1 MEVKRSNKMHQLK
14 RKGRERDLYAL
25 STRFSTLVALVEWD
39 TIIPNCR
46 VHSIYTTHL
55 SDYVNS
61 YSGDSFLTYLED
73 SFLNEELELEVTFE
87 NGHNIDLVPISYAD
101 SNTYLDM
108 WINLSKDGLFRFDAE
123 RLKKAKEAED
133 KYFSISFLDEDC
145 EDAKKEFIS
154 SMTKLNAIQWDDFFI
169 FPDLPFLRFY
179 I

>member
-1 MEVKRSNKMHQLK
+1 MHLLK

-25 STRFSTLVALVEWD
+25 ATRFSTLKALVKRD
-39 TIIPNCR
+39 TPIPNCR
-46 VHSIYTTHL
+46 IQAIYTTHL

-123 RLKKAKEAED
+123 RLKKAKEAEER
-133 KYFSISFLDEDC
+133 YTISDFLEENDGG
-145 EDAKKEFIS
+145 AKKEFID
-154 SMTKLNAIQWDDFFI
+154 SMTKLNAIQWDYFFI
-169 FPDLPFLRFY
+169 FAELPFLRFY